1 MFLVLKALLKS
12 VYDFESFFIGF
23 SPEKRLFAHIIVV
36 CLIFSRLFSKKSSNK
51 FVVLENCTT
60 FALAFGNERGNA
72 VLESK
77 MILETIPYRQAVQRS
92 LSVYL
97 TKNLSVK

>member
-1 MFLVLKALLKS
+1 MFCLTKWGIGLDFGLKNW
-12 VYDFESFFIGF
+12 
-23 SPEKRLFAHIIVV
+23 LFAHIIIV
-36 CLIFSRLFSKKSSNK
+36 CLIFSRLFLKKYSNK
-51 FVVLENCTT
+51 FVVLKICTT